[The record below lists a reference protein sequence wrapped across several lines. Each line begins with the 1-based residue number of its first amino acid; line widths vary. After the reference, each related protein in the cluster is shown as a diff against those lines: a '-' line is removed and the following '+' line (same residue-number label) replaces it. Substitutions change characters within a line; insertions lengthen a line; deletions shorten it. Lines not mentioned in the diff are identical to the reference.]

1 LDVFVGIV
9 FDFKEPLVN
18 IFEGEAAGD
27 VKDQEGSH
35 GAFVV
40 GPGD

>member
-1 LDVFVGIV
+1 MGVV
-9 FDFKEPLVN
+9 FDFEEPLVN

-35 GAFVV
+35 RAFVV
-40 GPGD
+40 GSGD